1 MIIGIRLQSREKLN
15 LNLKLKIDLVDL
27 KKAVVNQKQIS
38 HKDVESRKNGDATSR
53 DNWKSVSKEIM
64 LHVVISDLNWN
75 SNPNKILG
83 KILTLNG
90 FINNDKKECKMIESR
105 HCDMMRFR
113 RKENNL

>member
-1 MIIGIRLQSREKLN
+1 MR
-15 LNLKLKIDLVDL
+15 
-27 KKAVVNQKQIS
+27 KAVVNQKQIS

-53 DNWKSVSKEIM
+53 DNWKSISKEIM

-75 SNPNKILG
+75 STPNKILG

-90 FINNDKKECKMIESR
+90 FINNDKECKMIESR

-113 RKENNL
+113 RKESNV